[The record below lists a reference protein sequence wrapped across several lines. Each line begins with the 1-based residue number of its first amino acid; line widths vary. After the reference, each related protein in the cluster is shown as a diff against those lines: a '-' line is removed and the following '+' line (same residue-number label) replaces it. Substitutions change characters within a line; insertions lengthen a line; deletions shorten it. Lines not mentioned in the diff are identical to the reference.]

1 MTCICIYIL
10 YRERERER
18 SRIIAMCHP
27 HPGHKHSLTSL
38 RTRQNVSFSLH
49 QVVAVEKARA
59 EEGASSQLRPHLCM
73 RQWQIWMVLRTMNAM
88 QLLHLLRPMF
98 MKRWPIWTTQTPIAF
113 SQRPPEE
120 RELRLLPL
128 QPRSLTNPKVKQ
140 PPRHLELRRV
150 QTWNQERG
158 QASQEIQKEGSR
170 GFRDFR
176 SEAGTRVWQREHHTP
191 AIRIWWCKKNK
202 SKKNKSRASVLG
214 QACKSPKSQ
223 RSPPGKGTGRFGQDP
238 QLWNFPSGV
247 QSFWRLWPNEP

>member
-1 MTCICIYIL
+1 
-10 YRERERER
+10 
-18 SRIIAMCHP
+18 MCHP

-73 RQWQIWMVLRTMNAM
+73 RQWQIWMVLGTMNAM

-150 QTWNQERG
+150 QTWNQEART
-158 QASQEIQKEGSR
+158 SQPGNTERRITWLPGLPKWSR
-170 GFRDFR
+170 NQSLTKRAPHP
-176 SEAGTRVWQREHHTP
+176 SHQNLMVQ
-191 AIRIWWCKKNK
+191 KNK